1 MPPSCGELQGV
12 ATSPRSRSG
21 SIHWTLHQDEQDD
34 ALVQADDGADHQ
46 QELCACAKEFEDDAL
61 VLDDED
67 EGGASSRL
75 RALSILEQTCG
86 VCQRS
91 QIYYRAS
98 TRAIQRRRSLSICES
113 IGDADWESDYRSSSW
128 WMLGVMV
135 ALLAAVCA
143 FVSPSELSTNAAPIP
158 ILDAMPSLYS
168 YLLHGSE
175 PAIPMDSRPPMCVVR
190 DLLHRAHVVIHST
203 VTGRR
208 AVRARTISKA
218 EELDAAAAHV
228 VESLE
233 TELVMDIYCRGPLL
247 HTVQM
252 AGVFSDSKHF
262 VDMPIKTNS
271 CAFDVLVDFERREL
285 SLTSFAP
292 DQRPE
297 SHVTALRAFLNEH
310 FDAPGSDLLPVTPVD
325 FVDASE
331 PPRLAAIR
339 DPALREWAM
348 ALHRL
353 WRSLGRVPHPRVQSS
368 LLRAKPLVGT
378 GAEPKRTRR
387 QAQNVLIVP
396 GGRFRES
403 YYWDSYWIVHGL
415 LASNMHVTA
424 RGVVDNLLEYAAEFG
439 FVPNGGR
446 VYYLTRSQPPM
457 LSEMV
462 RLVSESDA
470 DVGVDKDYLGVA
482 LPVLEREYAFW
493 MRRGP
498 DGHAVEVEW
507 RAGNT
512 SESLVL
518 NRYTSASNHPRPESY
533 REDMEVAAEIFDET
547 VGHSVENTD
556 TDDAAPTPAATAAA
570 STVPRRKEQYYND
583 VIAATESGWDFS
595 SRWLREPLN
604 MKTIATANVLP
615 VDLNAVLFRM
625 ECNLMRFYTLTG
637 NASRSA
643 FFREAAEAR
652 RRAMDLVLWSEAS
665 KSWRDLDLAT
675 HRYSRVVSV
684 SDYAPLWAGVLDGSD
699 SKRVGEVVASLRD
712 SGLVQVGG
720 VQATTTFS
728 GQQWDAPNA
737 WSPSQDMLVEGLLLA
752 NTSEATA
759 MARDVART
767 WVRAGLTA
775 FQRTGL
781 MFEKYNATE
790 VGGMGVGGEYF
801 PQFGFGWTNGVVL
814 KFLTLYQH
822 LLED

>member
-1 MPPSCGELQGV
+1 
-12 ATSPRSRSG
+12 
-21 SIHWTLHQDEQDD
+21 
-34 ALVQADDGADHQ
+34 
-46 QELCACAKEFEDDAL
+46 
-61 VLDDED
+61 
-67 EGGASSRL
+67 
-75 RALSILEQTCG
+75 
-86 VCQRS
+86 
-91 QIYYRAS
+91 
-98 TRAIQRRRSLSICES
+98 
-113 IGDADWESDYRSSSW
+113 
-128 WMLGVMV
+128 
-135 ALLAAVCA
+135 
-143 FVSPSELSTNAAPIP
+143 
-158 ILDAMPSLYS
+158 
-168 YLLHGSE
+168 
-175 PAIPMDSRPPMCVVR
+175 
-190 DLLHRAHVVIHST
+190 
-203 VTGRR
+203 
-208 AVRARTISKA
+208 
-218 EELDAAAAHV
+218 
-228 VESLE
+228 
-233 TELVMDIYCRGPLL
+233 
-247 HTVQM
+247 
-252 AGVFSDSKHF
+252 
-262 VDMPIKTNS
+262 
-271 CAFDVLVDFERREL
+271 
-285 SLTSFAP
+285 
-292 DQRPE
+292 
-297 SHVTALRAFLNEH
+297 
-310 FDAPGSDLLPVTPVD
+310 
-325 FVDASE
+325 
-331 PPRLAAIR
+331 
-339 DPALREWAM
+339 
-348 ALHRL
+348 
-353 WRSLGRVPHPRVQSS
+353 
-368 LLRAKPLVGT
+368 
-378 GAEPKRTRR
+378 
-387 QAQNVLIVP
+387 
-396 GGRFRES
+396 
-403 YYWDSYWIVHGL
+403 
-415 LASNMHVTA
+415 
-424 RGVVDNLLEYAAEFG
+424 
-439 FVPNGGR
+439 
-446 VYYLTRSQPPM
+446 
-457 LSEMV
+457 
-462 RLVSESDA
+462 
-470 DVGVDKDYLGVA
+470 
-482 LPVLEREYAFW
+482 
-493 MRRGP
+493 
-498 DGHAVEVEW
+498 
-507 RAGNT
+507 
-512 SESLVL
+512 
-518 NRYTSASNHPRPESY
+518 
-533 REDMEVAAEIFDET
+533 
-547 VGHSVENTD
+547 VGHSVEDTD

-665 KSWRDLDLAT
+665 KSWRDMDLAT